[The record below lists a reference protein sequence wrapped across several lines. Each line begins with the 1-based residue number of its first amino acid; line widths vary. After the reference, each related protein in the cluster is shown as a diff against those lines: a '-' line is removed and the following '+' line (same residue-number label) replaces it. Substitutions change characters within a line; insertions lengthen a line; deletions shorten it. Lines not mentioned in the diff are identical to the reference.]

1 VCLLV
6 KDVERKELLNLDNEE
21 VPRNPIFGD
30 GTLLYRSIDCLQYQI
45 AITQHKY
52 SVDRY
57 SHFLAQL
64 LQLRSNCS
72 RKSELNL
79 DWNNL

>member
-30 GTLLYRSIDCLQYQI
+30 GTLLYRSIDCLKYQI

-52 SVDRY
+52 SVDR
-57 SHFLAQL
+57 
-64 LQLRSNCS
+64 C
-72 RKSELNL
+72 
-79 DWNNL
+79 